1 MTAFM
6 RRSCSESAKSS
17 SRSKRAQTRVG
28 RAQTLRVRQIGHGES
43 GKGLAVI
50 ALSLVTRDEVPQ
62 SSKLPLSSSFLQES
76 IEDVAYGMC
85 CHAQV

>member
-1 MTAFM
+1 MQLSDA
-6 RRSCSESAKSS
+6 ADK
-17 SRSKRAQTRVG
+17 VG
-28 RAQTLRVRQIGHGES
+28 RAQSLRVRQIGHGEG

-50 ALSLVTRDEVPQ
+50 ALSLVTLDEVQQ